1 MGDGGNQVTVIGADT
16 SIKGEM
22 SFESSARVLGRVE
35 GSISA
40 KGELQVAEGGACKAD
55 IKASRVMIDGQVE
68 GNVTATDRLEL
79 SPKARLT
86 GDIIASKLVVAE
98 GASFSG
104 HCQVGPQ
111 AHEPREPKAA
121 AEAEAKP
128 AAVKG
133 EPVEV

>member
-16 SIKGEM
+16 AIKGEM

-40 KGELQVAEGGACKAD
+40 KGELQVGEGGECKAD
-55 IKASRVMIDGQVE
+55 IRASRVMIDGQVE

-79 SPKARLT
+79 SPKARVR
-86 GDIIASKLVVAE
+86 GDIVASKLVVAE

-104 HCQVGPQ
+104 HCQVGPA
-111 AHEPREPKAA
+111 AHEAQEPRVAV
-121 AEAEAKP
+121 EAEAKP
-128 AAVKG
+128 ALNGAAASV
-133 EPVEV
+133 